1 MLPEKMN
8 VLGVQV
14 DTKHILNISI
24 SLILLIDFQM
34 IIHKSKWWLCTGK
47 HYHIQM
53 WAGYTI
59 VYIYPVIS

>member
-34 IIHKSKWWLCTGK
+34 IIHKSKWWLCTRK